1 MSYHRQRSFLLLAGA
16 AAAAG
21 ILAVGYQTWH
31 GSRKRALFRQ
41 VQISRCSPAPIAAY
55 ADPWSKIL
63 WRCAVEASDAA
74 RR

>member
-1 MSYHRQRSFLLLAGA
+1 MSYDRQRSFLLLAGA

-41 VQISRCSPAPIAAY
+41 VRASCCPREVIAGHVGACFN
-55 ADPWSKIL
+55 IF
-63 WRCAVEASDAA
+63 WRRAVAKPDAA
-74 RR
+74 R

>member
-1 MSYHRQRSFLLLAGA
+1 MSSDRQRSFLLLAGA

-41 VQISRCSPAPIAAY
+41 VRASCCFPAAIAAQ
-55 ADPWSKIL
+55 ADAWAKTLLAP
-63 WRCAVEASDAA
+63 